1 MKQLIIITLIF
12 LVGQVKASGQT
23 YYTEATNS
31 DMLHQAN
38 RTGASTRVEFI
49 LPDSIGGYIPLKAD
63 LHLHT
68 YFSDGHLS
76 PSARVREAWLDG
88 LDAISVTDH
97 IEYHPADTDMIGY
110 LGATLPDGIEA
121 HNVNKKTNVKPKQ
134 DLNKSVE
141 LSKKAAVSYGLLIIP
156 GTEITREPKGIGHY
170 NALFTTDNNGIYD
183 PNPLTAI
190 RNAKAQGALV
200 MHNHPG
206 WRRESIQHPDFELKA
221 YGEGLIDGIEANN
234 GTAFCPGTIDR
245 AKEDNLFVAST
256 TDLHDTSFEE
266 YIGRGLRRDM
276 TIILAKDRSLDAIR
290 DALENRRTIG
300 YGAGGT
306 LMGQEYLLRQLF
318 MSCVS
323 ISPVNG
329 HNIQLKNP
337 TSLRFIIHPDG
348 KNPIVLPEFSSIIL
362 SDKDR
367 GFSVDNAW
375 TGADSFLRIS
385 L

>member
-1 MKQLIIITLIF
+1 MKQLIIITHIF

-49 LPDSIGGYIPLKAD
+49 LPDSIEGYIPLKAD

-141 LSKKAAVSYGLLIIP
+141 LTKKAAVSYGLLIIP
-156 GTEITREPKGIGHY
+156 G
-170 NALFTTDNNGIYD
+170 
-183 PNPLTAI
+183 
-190 RNAKAQGALV
+190 
-200 MHNHPG
+200 
-206 WRRESIQHPDFELKA
+206 
-221 YGEGLIDGIEANN
+221 IE
-234 GTAFCPGTIDR
+234 T
-245 AKEDNLFVAST
+245 
-256 TDLHDTSFEE
+256 
-266 YIGRGLRRDM
+266 
-276 TIILAKDRSLDAIR
+276 
-290 DALENRRTIG
+290 
-300 YGAGGT
+300 
-306 LMGQEYLLRQLF
+306 
-318 MSCVS
+318 
-323 ISPVNG
+323 
-329 HNIQLKNP
+329 
-337 TSLRFIIHPDG
+337 
-348 KNPIVLPEFSSIIL
+348 
-362 SDKDR
+362 
-367 GFSVDNAW
+367 
-375 TGADSFLRIS
+375 
-385 L
+385 